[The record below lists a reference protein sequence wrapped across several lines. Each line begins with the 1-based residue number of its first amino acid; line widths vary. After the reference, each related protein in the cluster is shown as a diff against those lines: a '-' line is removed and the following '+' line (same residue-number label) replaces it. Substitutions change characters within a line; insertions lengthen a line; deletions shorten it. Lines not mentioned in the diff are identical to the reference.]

1 MGAYNRMYFLFTEN
15 GLMIFWGSG
24 GGGTHR
30 QLFVVIIIEVNVP
43 LVYFITFFYKHIFP
57 FFPNHLRPG
66 NICSES
72 KVKEGLQILLKR
84 LAATFPFSQL
94 ITKSYQEP
102 IVIKFLLDI
111 KGKSYFLRVN
121 CGMLASYSTHSDW
134 GRHWPQFFLF
144 VSFFCTN
151 NKYSPRSK

>member
-1 MGAYNRMYFLFTEN
+1 MRAYNRMYFLFTEN
-15 GLMIFWGSG
+15 GLMIFWGGG

-66 NICSES
+66 KICSES

-102 IVIKFLLDI
+102 IVIKFLWDI

-121 CGMLASYSTHSDW
+121 CGMLASYSTHSD
-134 GRHWPQFFLF
+134 
-144 VSFFCTN
+144 
-151 NKYSPRSK
+151 